1 MFCIERCSKFI
12 LSSSILVISSGM
24 GFNELI
30 SEQLSQ
36 LTGILLKFL
45 DSVLQNEQ
53 LKVKEAK
60 YSGKSI
66 NLHIEF

>member
-1 MFCIERCSKFI
+1 
-12 LSSSILVISSGM
+12 M

-30 SEQLSQ
+30 SEQLIQ

-45 DSVLQNEQ
+45 DSVLRNEQ